1 MKLLL
6 KSALTIAILMGAN
19 GVWADDSTAAANTS
33 ATSTDASTAPVSA
46 AAQPKMTKEAFLKS
60 LHYQTGKITIPNG
73 MATLDLSDK
82 FKYLSPADTSRVIQA
97 WGNPPDNDTQ
107 GMLVPVDADPLSE
120 AGWGVIITYMD
131 DGHVKDDDADDIK
144 YDDLLKTMQQATQD
158 HNAERIKAGYSP
170 IKLEGWA
177 EQPTYDKAT
186 HKYYWAEDIS
196 SGNQA
201 NHTLNYSVRVLGR
214 KGVLVLNAMSSMNQL
229 SDIKTQMQGVTAFS
243 QFTPSNRY
251 EDFDTKT
258 DKVAAYGLA
267 ALVAGG
273 VAAKL
278 GLFAKLV
285 ALLIALKK
293 VIIVGVIAIFAGIKK
308 FFSRKTT

>member
-1 MKLLL
+1 MKLFIQ
-6 KSALTIAILMGAN
+6 SALTVAILFGTQGA
-19 GVWADDSTAAANTS
+19 WADNPTTPDSSSTAANAS
-33 ATSTDASTAPVSA
+33 ASGAQ
-46 AAQPKMTKEAFLKS
+46 QPKMTKEEFLNS

-82 FKYLSPADTSRVIQA
+82 FKYLPPADASRVLQA
-97 WGNPPDNDTQ
+97 WGNPAADTQ
-107 GMLVPVDADPLSE
+107 GMIVPADGDPLSQD
-120 AGWGVIITYMD
+120 GWGVIISYMD
-131 DGHVKDDDADDIK
+131 DGHVKDNDADDIK
-144 YDDLLKTMQQATQD
+144 YDELLKTMQQATLD
-158 HNAERIKAGYSP
+158 HNEERTKAGYSP

-177 EQPTYDKAT
+177 EQPTYDKQT

-196 SGNQA
+196 SAGQA

-214 KGVLVLNAMSSMNQL
+214 KGVLVLNAMSNMDQL
-229 SDIKTQMQGVTAFS
+229 SSIKTQMKDVTAFS

-251 EDFDTKT
+251 EDFDDKT

-285 ALLIALKK
+285 AILIALKK
-293 VIIVGVIAIFAGIKK
+293 LIVVGVVAAFAGIKK
-308 FFSRKTT
+308 FFGRKAT